1 MVVGKDT
8 VERERKKKIGAFNMH
23 LEGNLTGLVN
33 AMNLCDRR
41 QG

>member
-8 VERERKKKIGAFNMH
+8 VEREREIGAFNMH

-33 AMNLCDRR
+33 AMDLCDRR